1 MSYPRI
7 ASDSGIFTSHLSP
20 EIACANVKSLIE
32 LPHTRILSEGKHFW
46 SCYRR
51 VTQRLSV
58 RGNLVPDAHLV
69 ALLMEHGVSVLYT
82 HDTDFRKFD
91 CIEVRDPIVSRDE
104 ANVTRKSAGNLIA
117 LIPSPFDLPSRK
129 RSLKRMT
136 TSYLLRLLN

>member
-1 MSYPRI
+1 M
-7 ASDSGIFTSHLSP
+7 SP
-20 EIACANVKSLIE
+20 EIACANVKPLIE
-32 LPHTRILSEGKHFW
+32 LPHARILSEGEHFW
-46 SCYRR
+46 SCYLR

-82 HDTDFRKFD
+82 HNTDFRKST
-91 CIEVRDPIVSRDE
+91 VSKAGILTYPRGE
-104 ANVTRKSAGNLIA
+104 ANVPRKSVGNLIA

-136 TSYLLRLLN
+136 TSFLLRLLH

>member
-7 ASDSGIFTSHLSP
+7 ASDLGIFTSHLSP

-51 VTQRLSV
+51 VTQPLSV
-58 RGNLVPDAHLV
+58 RGTLVPDAHLV

-104 ANVTRKSAGNLIA
+104 ANVTRKSVGNLIA

-136 TSYLLRLLN
+136 TSFLLRLLN